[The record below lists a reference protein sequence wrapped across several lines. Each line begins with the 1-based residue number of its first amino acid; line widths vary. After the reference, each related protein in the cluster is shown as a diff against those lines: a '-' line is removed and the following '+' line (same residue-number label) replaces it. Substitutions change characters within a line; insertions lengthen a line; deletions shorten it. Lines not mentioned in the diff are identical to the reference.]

1 MGLRRDRGRGT
12 EWPQGMVHV
21 RGMDADWHWERSKRD
36 VEWKTQNSCKDWE
49 KDRGRSEM
57 NRGVTSSITSK
68 ETQGSGME
76 MGRSKSC
83 SSDLTEGKPGV
94 SKRQQG

>member
-1 MGLRRDRGRGT
+1 
-12 EWPQGMVHV
+12 
-21 RGMDADWHWERSKRD
+21 
-36 VEWKTQNSCKDWE
+36 
-49 KDRGRSEM
+49 M

-68 ETQGSGME
+68 ETRGSGME